1 MASSLIFCKMIVEF
15 IGIKNGE
22 ITRRFKEMCIKFDY
36 DLHGFLV
43 GDKYF
48 EYDKFYEGF
57 DRIKLFVDGN
67 EWINESLVKIDLSS
81 FKIGE
86 MYEFSDDFKTWKL
99 KKLGAINEEN
109 EHPFV
114 TYGEDMLT
122 RSVSFA
128 WRYCREVIK

>member
-1 MASSLIFCKMIVEF
+1 MIVEI
-15 IGIKNGE
+15 IGTKFG
-22 ITRRFKEMCIKFDY
+22 TCVKRRKIECNDVEFDSEQIIV
-36 DLHGFLV
+36 DN
-43 GDKYF
+43 
-48 EYDKFYEGF
+48 EYVNISDYGNQGA
-57 DRIKLFVDGN
+57 DRIKLLVDDL
-67 EWINESLVKIDLSS
+67 EWLNKSLITIDLSS

-114 TYGEDMLT
+114 TYGEDMLS

-128 WRYCREVIK
+128 WRYCREVAK

>member
-1 MASSLIFCKMIVEF
+1 MIVEI
-15 IGIKNGE
+15 IGTKFGICVK
-22 ITRRFKEMCIKFDY
+22 RRKIECTDVEFDSEQIIV
-36 DLHGFLV
+36 DN
-43 GDKYF
+43 
-48 EYDKFYEGF
+48 EYINISDYGNQGA
-57 DRIKLFVDGN
+57 DRIKLLVDDL
-67 EWINESLVKIDLSS
+67 EWLNKSLITIDLSS

-114 TYGEDMLT
+114 TYGEDMLS

>member
-1 MASSLIFCKMIVEF
+1 MIVEI
-15 IGIKNGE
+15 IGTKFG
-22 ITRRFKEMCIKFDY
+22 TCVKRRKIECSDVEFDSEQIIV
-36 DLHGFLV
+36 DN
-43 GDKYF
+43 
-48 EYDKFYEGF
+48 EYINISDYGNQGA
-57 DRIKLFVDGN
+57 DRIKLLVDDL
-67 EWINESLVKIDLSS
+67 EWLNKSLITIDFSS

-114 TYGEDMLT
+114 TYGEDMLS

>member
-1 MASSLIFCKMIVEF
+1 MIVEI
-15 IGIKNGE
+15 IGTKFG
-22 ITRRFKEMCIKFDY
+22 TCVKRRKIECTDVEFDSEQIIVDSQY
-36 DLHGFLV
+36 INISHYGSQ
-43 GDKYF
+43 GA
-48 EYDKFYEGF
+48 
-57 DRIKLFVDGN
+57 DRIKLLVDDC
-67 EWINESLVKIDLSS
+67 EWLNKSLITINLSS

-114 TYGEDMLT
+114 TYGEDMLS

-128 WRYCREVIK
+128 WRYAREVTK

>member
-1 MASSLIFCKMIVEF
+1 MIVEI
-15 IGIKNGE
+15 IGTKFG
-22 ITRRFKEMCIKFDY
+22 TCVKRRKIECTDVEFDSEQIIV
-36 DLHGFLV
+36 DN
-43 GDKYF
+43 
-48 EYDKFYEGF
+48 EYINISDYGSQGV
-57 DRIKLFVDGN
+57 DRIKLLVDDC
-67 EWINESLVKIDLSS
+67 EWLNKSLITIDFSS

-99 KKLGAINEEN
+99 KKLEAINEEN

-128 WRYCREVIK
+128 WKYAMEVIE